1 VNTELA
7 ISIGKIA
14 GSVALLAIV
23 LWVVAR
29 LAKLLQLDAEL
40 SRKLIHIS
48 LGLYCLMFPLVFSQ
62 AWEVGA
68 TCGLALLVFL
78 LARGVAKTSLGAGL
92 HAVERRSYGELLF
105 AVSVALLF
113 WLKDGHFVSISMHQK
128 APPGPVLYVLPILI
142 LTLCDAASALVGS
155 RYGRRRFQ
163 IEEGSKS
170 VEGVVVFAVTAW
182 LLSLI
187 AILLMTDIGRGEAVL
202 LAFITAVFGALLEGA
217 SWRGLDNL
225 FIPLG
230 LYFLL
235 SNLLYLGVPGLATI
249 AGFFLAALLALLW
262 VSRERPG
269 EERHFLAA
277 GATLFFCIAI
287 FAEPASIITPAV
299 AVATYVA
306 ADAVRNGQRPAFDAL
321 TLLIVILAVAML
333 FFVVSH
339 VAQMDTIFGFNLS
352 FAALAAGI
360 SARFAKRSWRIVLVV
375 LLAWAAMSVR
385 TYWAE
390 AQSAPALVFTLAGL
404 GGIIAVAAAGWL
416 LRHRDH
422 DKPWLMLGALS
433 MVIGLAFIP
442 LSIPLMLS

>member
-1 VNTELA
+1 MSPDLA
-7 ISIGKIA
+7 VSLAKIA

-23 LWVVAR
+23 LWGVSR
-29 LAKLLQLDAEL
+29 LAKLMQLDAEL

-48 LGLYCLMFPLVFSQ
+48 LGVYCLTFPLVFEE

-68 TCGLALLVFL
+68 TCGLALVVFL
-78 LARGVAKTSLGAGL
+78 AARSVAAKSLGGGL
-92 HAVERRSYGELLF
+92 HAVERKSYGELLF

-113 WLKDGHFVSISMHQK
+113 WLKDGHFVSISMHEK

-155 RYGRRRFQ
+155 RYGRRKFQ

-202 LAFITAVFGALLEGA
+202 LAFIAAVFGALLEGA

-249 AGFFLAALLALLW
+249 AGFFFLALLALLW

-287 FAEPASIITPAV
+287 FAEPTSIITPGI

-306 ADAVRNGQRPAFDAL
+306 AAAVRNGSRPAFDAL
-321 TLLIVILAVAML
+321 NLLIVILAVAML

-339 VAQMDTIFGFNLS
+339 VMRMDTIFAFNLS

-360 SARFAKRSWRIVLVV
+360 SARFAQKAWRVVLVV
-375 LLAWAAMSVR
+375 LIAWAGMSVR
-385 TYWAE
+385 TYWSE
-390 AQSAPALVFTLAGL
+390 AQSEPALVFTLAGL
-404 GGIIAVAAAGWL
+404 GGIIAVAGAGWL
-416 LRHRDH
+416 IRHRDH
-422 DKPWLMLGALS
+422 DRPWMMLGALS
-433 MVIGLAFIP
+433 MMIGLAFLP
-442 LSIPLMLS
+442 LSVPLSLT